1 MESAASAKPDPVRVA
16 VFASGRGSNA
26 DALVRFSFRP
36 EALYRIVLIL
46 SNNSTAGVREVAHRY
61 SIPFVHLSSAT
72 HPNPDDYVVALL
84 HTLESHAV
92 ELIALAGYLKKVP
105 PAVVHAYRGRI
116 LNIHPALLP
125 KFGGPGMYGLHVHRA
140 LLQAGETYTG
150 ASVHLVDEEYD
161 TGPVIAQIRI
171 PISPDDTPESL
182 AARLLPYEHELYP
195 LVLNQYARILR
206 HC

>member
-1 MESAASAKPDPVRVA
+1 MEPAASAKPEPVRVA
-16 VFASGRGSNA
+16 IFASGRGTNA

-36 EALYRIVLIL
+36 EAVYRIVLIL
-46 SNNSTAGVREVAHRY
+46 SNNSTAGVREVAQRY
-61 SIPFVHLSSAT
+61 AIPFVHLSSST
-72 HPNPDDYVVALL
+72 HPHLGDYVAALL
-84 HTLESHAV
+84 DTLQHYAV

-105 PAVVHAYRGRI
+105 PAIVQAYHGRI

-140 LLQAGETYTG
+140 LLQAGESYTG

-171 PISPDDTPESL
+171 PVAPEDTPESL
-182 AARLLPYEHELYP
+182 AERLLPHEHELYP